1 MDLIFIIFFLKGLS
15 HSPPPQTHYYLL
27 ILNIKLPRDRVLWAA
42 LNLLRGLILFVEV
55 GRLKIYFR
63 MFVFGKFPKKEEKVI
78 VEFVN
83 MGCKNCDVEF
93 VVLFNDNGWCV
104 SIVEIVCLQD
114 FALKV

>member
-1 MDLIFIIFFLKGLS
+1 
-15 HSPPPQTHYYLL
+15 
-27 ILNIKLPRDRVLWAA
+27 
-42 LNLLRGLILFVEV
+42 
-55 GRLKIYFR
+55 

-83 MGCKNCDVEF
+83 MGCKNWDVEF